1 MSVRRRWKYRK
12 EEVEATTLLFRCRDA
27 AEMLPV
33 SVHSHTSVP
42 ASVSYGVPQGS
53 VLGAILF
60 VLYTTPLS
68 LSTVIERH
76 SIFHHSYADD
86 TQLQNSA
93 TPDRLPNLID
103 SMRLCI
109 DDIKDW
115 MTDNKLKLNDD
126 KTEVMIISSSRMSTA
141 LLIPE
146 SFDIG
151 NGSVPF
157 SDTVKNLGVTLDCH
171 LSLKTHVLNLVRTA
185 NFEPRRISSNRRL
198 LTTEATA
205 TLVSAFILSRL
216 DYWNSLLSGC
226 PRSLI
231 RRLQKVQNNTAR
243 LILGISKREHI
254 SPHLASLHWLPIDS
268 RINYKLACICYNCM
282 STNSP
287 PYLSDLLTVY
297 TAARQLRSS
306 SDNSVLRRP
315 SVRTVSYGQRSFSYS
330 APFCLEL
337 SSSADPLFR

>member
-1 MSVRRRWKYRK
+1 M
-12 EEVEATTLLFRCRDA
+12 
-27 AEMLPV
+27 
-33 SVHSHTSVP
+33 
-42 ASVSYGVPQGS
+42 
-53 VLGAILF
+53 
-60 VLYTTPLS
+60 LYTTP

-76 SIFHHSYADD
+76 SILHHSYADD

-115 MTDNKLKLNDD
+115 MTDNKLTLNDD

-141 LLIPE
+141 LSIPE

-185 NFEPRRISSNRRL
+185 NFELRRISSIRRL

-205 TLVSAFILSRL
+205 TLVSAFILSSL
-216 DYWNSLLSGC
+216 DYCNSLLSGC

-231 RRLQKVQNNTAR
+231 LRLQKVQNNAAR

-254 SPHLASLHWLPIDS
+254 SPYLASLHWLPIDS
-268 RINYKLACICYNCM
+268 RIKYKLACICYNCM

-287 PYLSDLLTVY
+287 PYLSDLLNVY

-330 APFCLEL
+330 A
-337 SSSADPLFR
+337 SSAWNSLPQQIRSSDNVSTFRSRTKTHLFRLAY